1 MSPPPGNRF
10 EIGSLDSCS
19 ANFYRSGRV
28 SSLGTMYRHCGGY
41 RYSQLR
47 FSPPHEK
54 TSPHCYVGE
63 GRGVACRSQIP
74 SWLCPDIQWVFNLD
88 CTADIPD
95 TVAGAKMKLTFQE
108 AKM

>member
-1 MSPPPGNRF
+1 MSLPPGNRF

-41 RYSQLR
+41 RYSQLG
-47 FSPPHEK
+47 FSHLMRKLHRTVMSEVVELLADLKYPLG
-54 TSPHCYVGE
+54 S
-63 GRGVACRSQIP
+63 A
-74 SWLCPDIQWVFNLD
+74 PDIQWVFNLD